1 MIHDNFLHLLE
12 TAESRSAFCETVES
26 SLHSLI
32 YIVVA
37 GVLLFEHKFQWGT
50 LVTILFLTNL
60 LLEVSQRVQ
69 RQLQVIIKNIPV
81 FDNVVELMEIP
92 LESGRKLEKVENITF
107 ENVSFQ
113 IEERSIFKNLNFSVQ
128 EGQNILIQG
137 ENGSGKS
144 SLLKMIL
151 GFYKPAG
158 GIIYIN
164 GILWKRMIVKH
175 FIKKF
180 VIYRRKKC
188 C

>member
-1 MIHDNFLHLLE
+1 
-12 TAESRSAFCETVES
+12 
-26 SLHSLI
+26 
-32 YIVVA
+32 
-37 GVLLFEHKFQWGT
+37 
-50 LVTILFLTNL
+50 
-60 LLEVSQRVQ
+60 
-69 RQLQVIIKNIPV
+69 
-81 FDNVVELMEIP
+81 MEIP

-151 GFYKPAG
+151 GFYKPVS
-158 GIIYIN
+158 YISTEY
-164 GILWKRMIVKH
+164 LWKRMIVKH

>member
-1 MIHDNFLHLLE
+1 M
-12 TAESRSAFCETVES
+12 
-26 SLHSLI
+26 
-32 YIVVA
+32 
-37 GVLLFEHKFQWGT
+37 
-50 LVTILFLTNL
+50 TILFLTNL

-81 FDNVVELMEIP
+81 FDNVVELWRIP

-144 SLLKMIL
+144 SLLKMI
-151 GFYKPAG
+151 FR
-158 GIIYIN
+158 
-164 GILWKRMIVKH
+164 IL
-175 FIKKF
+175 
-180 VIYRRKKC
+180 
-188 C
+188 